1 MIIPDSIRDN
11 KYRVS
16 PIGTLFNIQTDR
28 PTRKYNHK
36 MGTFHV
42 GLKTNDIEGA
52 KTLVN
57 KMEEV
62 QYAFGQQKQQGDK
75 PLLSLPYKID
85 GEFYNFNP
93 FRLNSC
99 GWDSKKNNA
108 YVNQPRIF
116 SAENKE
122 LDNRL
127 HEFKQ
132 ADEHMGRVLYSIIPY
147 LNQEGIGI
155 VLRLRGIQ
163 FQNYIPMYK
172 AS

>member
-1 MIIPDSIRDN
+1 MKVIAIIPARMNSSRF
-11 KYRVS
+11 
-16 PIGTLFNIQTDR
+16 PG
-28 PTRKYNHK
+28 
-36 MGTFHV
+36 
-42 GLKTNDIEGA
+42 
-52 KTLVN
+52 
-57 KMEEV
+57 
-62 QYAFGQQKQQGDK
+62 K
-75 PLLSLPYKID
+75 PLAKINNKEMIKVVYENVSKSNLLNKVVVATCD
-85 GEFYNFNP
+85 KEIYNFNP

-132 ADEHMGRVLYSIIPY
+132 ADEHMGRVLYSIVPY